1 MTESADPCEYLSQ
14 IDDYAA
20 GDVSEDVVNS
30 LELHIYGCRFCS
42 ARLSSLLQLDATA
55 SVNELI
61 DRVATTGTVNVIERD
76 AAVLAVMEGVA
87 TSPSERDPAFS
98 RWATDSGTANSGLD
112 DSSTAMAADQMFPHR
127 CEALS
132 RYRPIRIAG
141 TGGGG
146 IVWKARD
153 SVIGRTVAVKLL
165 QTGQTS
171 PTQVARFLQE
181 ANALARLSHPGI
193 VSIYELTHY
202 EGRPA
207 IVMEYVSGTTLGS
220 VLRGNPIAEED
231 ASRLLISVVS
241 ALAHAH
247 GQGVIHRDLKPSNLL
262 ITWPDGNTDAQRR
275 LKDAEVKIS
284 DFGMARITDHQRMT
298 QTGQIL
304 GTPCYMSPEQ
314 VCGDTAATDERTDIY
329 GVGAILYELLTG
341 RPPFTSDDPLV
352 TMRMIQETDPVPP
365 RMLRPKLSKEME
377 LICLKCLSKVPKD
390 RYATAADLLRDL
402 QAVMA
407 GLPICARPIN
417 VWLRSLRWLKRN
429 RRLAVLGCVATASV
443 IALITESLFFAWTQ
457 NRLRERAERAEK
469 IATDR
474 ASEAEA
480 FAAETRENADRLKRQ
495 LWNSVQ
501 DLEFLLHYLENTGAL
516 QVQDKVGAERR
527 ATIAALTLRAFEK
540 YLGFDGPGTS
550 LGTGDLA
557 VAVKFVNLMQ
567 VFVPE
572 KSNQVELDRIA
583 ACLNLASPTTRS
595 DPWVR
600 ETEIHYY
607 EVCAEEFAN
616 RNQPEKATS
625 EFLKMADAVEALAAA
640 LPPNDRGV
648 VVWFRRQSATLMKAA
663 AIYALQQQHANAVST
678 IRRAC
683 AVDEKIVDA
692 EEASDEDA
700 LQFLKHRFQLV
711 EQLQQ
716 IDHPAAIRETDAA
729 LLYCQRYTLKDPQRA
744 DDIERQ
750 RVRFQGFLTRSE
762 TRN

>member
-1 MTESADPCEYLSQ
+1 MTDSADTCEYLSQ

-30 LELHIYGCRFCS
+30 LELHIYSCRFCS
-42 ARLSSLLQLDATA
+42 AKLSSLLQVDAIA

-61 DRVATTGTVNVIERD
+61 DRVTTTGTVNVIERD
-76 AAVLAVMEGVA
+76 TAVVAVMEGVA
-87 TSPSERDPAFS
+87 TSSAERGPASS
-98 RWATDSGTANSGLD
+98 RWAVDSATANSGLD
-112 DSSTAMAADQMFPHR
+112 DSSIEMTADQMFPHR

-146 IVWKARD
+146 IVWEAWD
-153 SVIGRTVAVKLL
+153 CVIGRTVAVKLL
-165 QTGQTS
+165 QSGQTS
-171 PTQVARFLQE
+171 PTQVSRFLQE
-181 ANALARLSHPGI
+181 ASALARLSHPGI

-207 IVMEYVSGTTLGS
+207 IVMEYVSGATLGNA
-220 VLRGNPIAEED
+220 LRGNPIAEED
-231 ASRLLISVVS
+231 ATRLLISVVS
-241 ALAHAH
+241 AVAHAH

-262 ITWPDGNTDAQRR
+262 INWPDGNIDAKRR

-352 TMRMIQETDPVPP
+352 TMRMIQETDAVPP
-365 RMLRPKLSKEME
+365 RMLRPRLSKEME

-390 RYATAADLLRDL
+390 RYATATDLLRDL
-402 QAVMA
+402 QAVA
-407 GLPICARPIN
+407 SGLPICARPIN
-417 VWLRSLRWLKRN
+417 VWLRGLRWIKRN
-429 RRLAVLGCVATASV
+429 RRLAILSVVAAASV
-443 IALITESLFFAWTQ
+443 AALIAESLFFAWTQ
-457 NRLRERAERAEK
+457 NRMRERAERAEK

-501 DLEFLLHYLENTGAL
+501 DMEFLLHYLENTGAL

-527 ATIAALTLRAFEK
+527 STIAALTLRAFEK
-540 YLGFDGPGTS
+540 YLGFDGPGKS
-550 LGTGDLA
+550 LGMGDLA
-557 VAVKFVNLMQ
+557 VAIRFVNLMQ

-583 ACLNLASPTTRS
+583 ACLNLASPATRS

-600 ETEIHYY
+600 ETEINYY
-607 EVCAEEFAN
+607 EVCAEEFAH

-625 EFLKMADAVEALAAA
+625 EFLKKADAMEALAAA

-648 VVWFRRQSATLMKAA
+648 VVWFRRQSATLMTAA
-663 AIYALQQQHANAVST
+663 ATYSTQQQHANAVST

-683 AVDEKIVDA
+683 AVDKKILDT

-700 LQFLKHRFQLV
+700 LQFLKNRFQLV
-711 EQLQQ
+711 EQLQH
-716 IDHPAAIRETDAA
+716 IDHSAAIQEADAA
-729 LLYCQRYTLKDPQRA
+729 VLYCQHYTLKDPQRA
-744 DDIERQ
+744 DDFERA
-750 RVRFQGFLTRSE
+750 RGRFQGFLTGPE
-762 TRN
+762 TGN